1 MQSSS
6 TAAAHSWGDKWF
18 CQVLMRHE
26 RKGEDQ
32 KKLEAVEN
40 AKSKQETRAPNPLL
54 VSGVPACHSHAHP
67 LPSGH
72 SLRSPPQAKSGGER
86 VKKKKR
92 RGAAQ
97 RGNQRPCE
105 TSSRPR
111 QTRAG
116 EDSEERERE
125 GEGETGGKPGRGRG
139 GPLPNLA
146 IPNPE
151 ASIRRSGLG
160 RGESDPADRGGARA
174 APIRARSL
182 LCPRGVRSCGG
193 PRRAGPVAA
202 ACCLVAAAR

>member
-1 MQSSS
+1 
-6 TAAAHSWGDKWF
+6 
-18 CQVLMRHE
+18 MRHE

-86 VKKKKR
+86 VKKKKKKTRSSPKGKPASVRNLEPAEADKGRGGQR
-92 RGAAQ
+92 R
-97 RGNQRPCE
+97 
-105 TSSRPR
+105 
-111 QTRAG
+111 
-116 EDSEERERE
+116 ERERE
-125 GEGETGGKPGRGRG
+125 GRPGGKPGRGRG
-139 GPLPNLA
+139 GPLTNLA

-160 RGESDPADRGGARA
+160 RGERDPADRGALVLHRFELAPCSARA
-174 APIRARSL
+174 GCVPAE
-182 LCPRGVRSCGG
+182 V
-193 PRRAGPVAA
+193 RAGPVAA

>member
-1 MQSSS
+1 MKEKEKIRR
-6 TAAAHSWGDKWF
+6 SWRQLKTPSPS
-18 CQVLMRHE
+18 
-26 RKGEDQ
+26 
-32 KKLEAVEN
+32 KK
-40 AKSKQETRAPNPLL
+40 
-54 VSGVPACHSHAHP
+54 HAHQI
-67 LPSGH
+67 LCSCQA
-72 SLRSPPQAKSGGER
+72 SPPVTRTRTHCRADIRFALLLKRKAAGKGS
-86 VKKKKR
+86 KKKKR

-193 PRRAGPVAA
+193 PRRAGS
-202 ACCLVAAAR
+202 CCVLPGGCC

>member
-1 MQSSS
+1 M
-6 TAAAHSWGDKWF
+6 K
-18 CQVLMRHE
+18 E
-26 RKGEDQ
+26 KE
-32 KKLEAVEN
+32 KKLEAVETPGP
-40 AKSKQETRAPNPLL
+40 SKK
-54 VSGVPACHSHAHP
+54 HAHQI
-67 LPSGH
+67 LCSCQA
-72 SLRSPPQAKSGGER
+72 SPPVTRTRSAPIGYCRADIRFALLLKRKAAGKGS
-86 VKKKKR
+86 KKKKR

-151 ASIRRSGLG
+151 ASIRRSGLS
-160 RGESDPADRGGARA
+160 RGERDPADRGALVLLRFELAPCSARA
-174 APIRARSL
+174 GCVPAE
-182 LCPRGVRSCGG
+182 V
-193 PRRAGPVAA
+193 RAGPG
-202 ACCLVAAAR
+202 R